1 MQVYFVLNEISI
13 YIRLQR
19 QIRQVGCLEDIA
31 KITFCNLPENFP
43 MQAGF
48 MGLVLAPVMTCLFD
62 NAVPIGRGFA
72 PLHNHELEVDETA

>member
-19 QIRQVGCLEDIA
+19 QIRQVRCLEDIA
-31 KITFCNLPENFP
+31 KITFCNLPEKVP

-48 MGLVLAPVMTCLFD
+48 MGLVLAPVMTCLFGQCS
-62 NAVPIGRGFA
+62 AIRSR
-72 PLHNHELEVDETA
+72 LCTTSQSRT